1 MPIAHSPLARAHAP
15 RQAGGSLLKVS
26 NLAKRFPD
34 APVFEK
40 VSFVVNAGEKV
51 GLVGPNGSGKS
62 TLLKI
67 IAGRLRADGGSVALG
82 PGDRIG
88 YLEQYPEGDLGRT
101 VADALTALNPE
112 FDAAR
117 TALAAATAALGD
129 ATRPAAEQ
137 GALIDA
143 YGEAFDRFER
153 LGGYEVESRGAA
165 IADGLGLGAIDGD
178 RPVSSLSGGQKTRF
192 ALARLLLAEPTVLLL
207 DEPTNYLDL
216 PALLWL
222 ERFVIASP
230 HAAIIVS
237 HDRRFLDRT
246 IGGILELDAATHALR
261 RYPGTYSDYALAKV
275 REREKHEASYQDQQE
290 RIEAFEKQIGK
301 LKSNALHTETSTHND
316 YLRGLAKK
324 VARRGKSQER
334 RLERYMESEER
345 VERPEE
351 PKRLYLED
359 LAAHALTDRRLAVS
373 ARDLRVVY
381 GDHVVLN
388 GIRLAVHAGDRLALV
403 GPNGGG
409 KSTLIRA
416 LANQGPAELVGEVR
430 YGEGVRVGYL
440 PQEHGGD
447 PVAGA
452 RTVLDTYRQSVVGH
466 EDEARAFLDKFLF
479 DEEQIARR
487 LDQLSYGERA
497 RLALAIL
504 VASGANL
511 LLLDEPTSH
520 LDLAALDRIEAALA
534 QYPGP
539 LVVASHDR
547 YFLSRIGVT
556 GVLYLADGQ
565 LRRLANLEAYE
576 REALAG

>member
-1 MPIAHSPLARAHAP
+1 M
-15 RQAGGSLLKVS
+15 LKVS

-34 APVFEK
+34 GPVLEK
-40 VSFVVNAGEKV
+40 VSFVLNAGEKV

-67 IAGRLRADGGSVALG
+67 IAGRLRADGGAVAVG

-117 TALAAATAALGD
+117 AALAATTAALSD
-129 ATRPAAEQ
+129 PTRADVDQA
-137 GALIDA
+137 ALIDA
-143 YGEAFDRFER
+143 YGEAFDHFER
-153 LGGYEVESRGAA
+153 LGGYEVEARGAA
-165 IADGLGLGAIDGD
+165 IADGLGLGAIAGD
-178 RPVSSLSGGQKTRF
+178 RLVSTLSGGQKTRF

-222 ERFVIASP
+222 EHFVAASP

-246 IGGILELDAATHALR
+246 IGGILELDPATRTLR
-261 RYPGTYSDYALAKV
+261 RYPGTFSDYAAAKA
-275 REREKHEASYQDQQE
+275 REREKQESSYQDQQE
-290 RIEAFEKQIGK
+290 RIAAFEKQIGM
-301 LKSNALHTETSTHND
+301 LKGKALATEHTTIHFH
-316 YLRGLAKK
+316 YRKIAKK
-324 VARRGKSQER
+324 VAKRGKSQER
-334 RLERYMESEER
+334 RLERYLEDEDR
-345 VERPEE
+345 VERPEL
-351 PKRLYLED
+351 PKRLYLDD
-359 LAAHALTDRRLAVS
+359 LAEHALTDRRLAAS

-381 GDHVVLN
+381 GEQVVLDDV
-388 GIRLAVHAGDRLALV
+388 GLEVHVGDRLALV

-416 LANQGPAELVGEVR
+416 LAGAAASRISGSVR
-430 YGEGVRVGYL
+430 YGEDIRVGYL

-452 RTVLDTYRQSVVGH
+452 KTVLATYREHVIGH

-479 DEEQIARR
+479 DEDQIARP

-497 RLALAIL
+497 KLSLAIL

-520 LDLAALDRIEAALA
+520 LDLSALERIETTLA
-534 QYPGP
+534 EYPGP

-556 GVLYLADGQ
+556 GVIYLADGR
-565 LRRLANLEAYE
+565 LRRLASLEEFE
-576 REALAG
+576 REALLN